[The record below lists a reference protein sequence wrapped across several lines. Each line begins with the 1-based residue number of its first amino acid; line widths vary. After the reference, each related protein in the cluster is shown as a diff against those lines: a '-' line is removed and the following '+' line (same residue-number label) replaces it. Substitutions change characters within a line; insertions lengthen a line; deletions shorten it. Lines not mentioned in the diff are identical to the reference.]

1 MENNM
6 INALLIDPKD
16 NVIVAIRPLKAGD
29 IAYYYK
35 KNGNE
40 VNKVDVKE
48 DIPIYHKMAIKEIKK
63 DEAIIKYG
71 EVIGTAYCDLAS
83 GIHVHVHNV
92 KDRRNVLAMEGRR

>member
-1 MENNM
+1 M

-16 NVIVAIRPLKAGD
+16 NVIVPIRPLKAGD
-29 IAYYYK
+29 IAYYF

-63 DEAIIKYG
+63 
-71 EVIGTAYCDLAS
+71 
-83 GIHVHVHNV
+83 
-92 KDRRNVLAMEGRR
+92 R